1 MGGDI
6 DTVAVAMARALRGL
20 GVAAPPDSTVAFAA
34 ALAEV
39 GIGRRDHAYWAGRAT
54 LVHRPEDVPT
64 YDRVFGI
71 IFDGRE
77 AEDGALDPVAE

>member
-1 MGGDI
+1 MR
-6 DTVAVAMARALRGL
+6 VLVLSALCL
-20 GVAAPPDSTVAFAA
+20 FSAS

-64 YDRVFGI
+64 YDRVFGV
-71 IFDGRE
+71 IFDGTATDE
-77 AEDGALDPVAE
+77 LAPDPVDVEHVTLLTDSDDAPLA